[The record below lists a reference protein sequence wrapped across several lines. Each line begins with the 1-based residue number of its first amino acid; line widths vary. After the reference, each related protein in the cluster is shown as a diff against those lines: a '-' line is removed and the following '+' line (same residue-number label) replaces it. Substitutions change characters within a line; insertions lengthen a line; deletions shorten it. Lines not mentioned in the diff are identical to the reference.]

1 MRCYDFLENV
11 DFSRLAEI
19 LAEKNITKAELSR
32 KCGYGSDYVV
42 TNVFG
47 KQKLNQRVADVLSST
62 YGVSREDYTTR
73 EDTKPTYKLT
83 LPETHELTVRID
95 EGTLIDLAIASVK
108 ERESVSDLVIEAIDE
123 YLYRLGEVKINE

>member
-1 MRCYDFLENV
+1 MRCNDYLENV
-11 DFSRLAEI
+11 DFSRLTKI
-19 LAEKNITKAELSR
+19 LEEKKITKAELSR
-32 KCGYGSDYVV
+32 KCGYGSDYV
-42 TNVFG
+42 TNSFG

-73 EDTKPTYKLT
+73 EDTKPTYKLP